1 MYKMPSLYLISFV
14 QNYLKEQGQEPCC
27 GVSCM
32 REKDGKYPAL
42 WKRIITKQN
51 AAEKREK
58 RGK

>member
-1 MYKMPSLYLISFV
+1 MDLISFL

-51 AAEKREK
+51 TAEKREK